1 MISVIE
7 KAAYTT
13 HEHVG
18 VTLLQK
24 KHGFEMDVRSDLA
37 SGSGLLTPQVVKSQ
51 DKWDEAGSGG
61 IYPVRFSGEAVFY
74 VALTLGP

>member
-51 DKWDEAGSGG
+51 DK
-61 IYPVRFSGEAVFY
+61 
-74 VALTLGP
+74 